1 MSLVL
6 VPSSIAPGFP
16 CLTSSF
22 GVPPVDCF
30 PRLWLSQPGLG
41 LALCLV
47 VLGVVSCCAVV
58 LLLPS
63 LLPSASYLQRSCKP
77 ELCACNLFHQGIMRG
92 PGSTTALQTWMCVLC
107 ANNFDVASHSAT
119 TSLVGTMLRTWL
131 RTLCAN
137 NQATMVMKP
146 CPALTS
152 DSATSKLVSATLR
165 TWLCTQCV
173 GKLVETPLCCN
184 GVGINLYY
192 VVFRLKT
199 VQKT

>member
-1 MSLVL
+1 MCHVVL
-6 VPSSIAPGFP
+6 WCCCCQACCP
-16 CLTSSF
+16 
-22 GVPPVDCF
+22 PPV
-30 PRLWLSQPGLG
+30 
-41 LALCLV
+41 
-47 VLGVVSCCAVV
+47 
-58 LLLPS
+58 
-63 LLPSASYLQRSCKP
+63 YLQRSCKP
-77 ELCACNLFHQGIMRG
+77 ELCACNLFHQGIMRR
-92 PGSTTALQTWMCVLC
+92 PGSTTVLQTWMCVLC
-107 ANNFDVASHSAT
+107 ANSFDVASHSAT

-165 TWLCTQCV
+165 TWLCTLCV
-173 GKLVETPLCCN
+173 GKLVKTPLCCN

-199 VQKT
+199 VQRLKLCKQLCRQLCKTQRLCKRHLFCQRGSYL